1 MNCWLWFNFRFEA
14 CSRCNYTTPLQINR
28 HFLLKYA
35 AITLKLFSFDASSWV
50 KNASYTWYLPRI
62 RIFVSFLTQ
71 WLLQCCYPSYLSST
85 KLMKIVKTHSATI
98 KIEFTFVYRIP
109 GHGRLLL
116 ANAMLG
122 VKSGSFEIFGGL
134 LKFISSLCLV

>member
-1 MNCWLWFNFRFEA
+1 MVVTVLLSVISQFYKINENCEN
-14 CSRCNYTTPLQINR
+14 
-28 HFLLKYA
+28 
-35 AITLKLFSFDASSWV
+35 TL
-50 KNASYTWYLPRI
+50 
-62 RIFVSFLTQ
+62 
-71 WLLQCCYPSYLSST
+71 
-85 KLMKIVKTHSATI
+85 ATI

>member
-1 MNCWLWFNFRFEA
+1 M
-14 CSRCNYTTPLQINR
+14 
-28 HFLLKYA
+28 HG
-35 AITLKLFSFDASSWV
+35 
-50 KNASYTWYLPRI
+50 
-62 RIFVSFLTQ
+62 
-71 WLLQCCYPSYLSST
+71 CYPSYLSST